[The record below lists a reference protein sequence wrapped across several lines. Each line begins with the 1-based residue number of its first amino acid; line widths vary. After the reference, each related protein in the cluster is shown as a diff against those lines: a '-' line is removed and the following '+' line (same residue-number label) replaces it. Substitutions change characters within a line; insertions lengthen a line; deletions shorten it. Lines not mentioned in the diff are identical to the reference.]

1 MMDSNEIQQPTA
13 EENSYINSMTSEPA
27 LPMNKKHSGPG
38 IASFVLSMFSLLG
51 YIASVALIG
60 AMIAPQLSPESLNS
74 PSEELVQII
83 GSVGLLVILFIILNI
98 IGVILSIIGVIL
110 KNRKKIFAILGL
122 IINGVIIL
130 CLTSFFIYAVVNAT
144 T

>member
-1 MMDSNEIQQPTA
+1 MDSNEIQQPTA
-13 EENSYINSMTSEPA
+13 EESSYINSMTSEPA
-27 LPMNKKHSGPG
+27 SPMNIKHSGPG
-38 IASFVLSMFSLLG
+38 IASFVLSMLSLLG

-60 AMIAPQLSPESLNS
+60 AIIAPHLSPESLSS
-74 PSEELVQII
+74 PSEELIQII

-98 IGVILSIIGVIL
+98 IGVILSIIGVVL

-122 IINGVIIL
+122 IINGVIVL